1 LKTSPPDRGGA
12 SRRRPAIRTDRS
24 GTRADSETFKDD
36 DVLAGRRAVI
46 EALRAGRPLRKV
58 MISRSAHGPTVREI
72 IHEAR
77 GLGIVVQ
84 FVDPRHLHAGLEA
97 QGVVAL
103 ASARPTVR
111 VENILAGAAA
121 RGEPPFVL
129 VLDGVE
135 DPANLGALIRTADGA
150 GVHGVIIPRHRA
162 VGLTPAVA
170 RASAGAIEHVPVA
183 VVGNLVRTLEELKR
197 AGLWIVGADMQAP
210 QPYLEASLMPPLAV
224 VVGGEGR
231 GLGRL
236 VRERCDLVVSLPMRG
251 RTASLNVSVAAGIIL
266 YEVVRR
272 IAGTGAAGGAP
283 ASRSHGVGTQ

>member
-1 LKTSPPDRGGA
+1 MT
-12 SRRRPAIRTDRS
+12 
-24 GTRADSETFKDD
+24 DD

-58 MISRSAHGPTVREI
+58 MVARTAHGPTVREI

-77 GLGIVVQ
+77 RLGVAVQ
-84 FVDPRHLHAGLEA
+84 FVDPRHLRGGAES

-103 ASARPTVR
+103 ASARPTVQ
-111 VENILAGAAA
+111 VDGILAAAAA

-170 RASAGAIEHVPVA
+170 RASAGAVEHVPVA
-183 VVGNLVRTLEELKR
+183 VVANLVQTLEDLKR
-197 AGLWIVGADMQAP
+197 AGLWIVGSDMQAR
-210 QPYLEASLMPPLAV
+210 QPYYEASLMPPLAM

-236 VRERCDLVVSLPMRG
+236 VREHCDLVVSLPMRG
-251 RTASLNVSVAAGIIL
+251 RTESLNVSVAAGVLL
-266 YEVVRR
+266 YEVVRQ
-272 IAGTGAAGGAP
+272 IAGTGAGGRAAP
-283 ASRSHGVGTQ
+283 EPSKRVEGK